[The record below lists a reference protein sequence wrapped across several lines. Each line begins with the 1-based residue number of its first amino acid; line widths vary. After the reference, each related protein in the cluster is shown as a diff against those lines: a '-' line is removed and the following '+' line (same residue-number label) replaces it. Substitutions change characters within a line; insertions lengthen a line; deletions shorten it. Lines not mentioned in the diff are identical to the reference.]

1 MRTWGN
7 VMATTAPERRVR
19 GGTGTGAE
27 GRGRRWRW
35 TPATVPEQLALLGLA
50 CVPAS
55 FAYPPVS
62 QALGLRLPCPL
73 RELTGVP
80 CPLCGMTTAATG
92 LAGGDLPAALAANPF
107 VLVLAAGTAL
117 MVLLMAARAAGVAPP
132 ARPWG
137 RQARN
142 LALVAVALLAASSW
156 AFQLHRYGLI

>member
-1 MRTWGN
+1 
-7 VMATTAPERRVR
+7 MATTAPERRVR

-27 GRGRRWRW
+27 GRGRRW

-55 FAYPPVS
+55 FAYPRVS
-62 QALGLRLPCPL
+62 QALGLRLLCPL

-107 VLVLAAGTAL
+107 VLVLAAGTAI
-117 MVLLMAARAAGVAPP
+117 MALLMAARAAGMTPP

-137 RQARN
+137 RQARR
-142 LALVAVALLAASSW
+142 LALVAVVLLAAASW
-156 AFQLHRYGLI
+156 AFQLHRYGLV